1 MLRFVRPRGVRIL
14 SDVTADFTN
23 VIDGFVPPRV
33 VLNDVDPSV
42 NQYQ

>member
-1 MLRFVRPRGVRIL
+1 MLRFARARGVRIL
-14 SDVTADFTN
+14 SDVTADITN

-33 VLNDVDPSV
+33 LWNDVDPSV